1 MTEAMTLFRVLD
13 RAASA
18 AVTACG
24 RYDPYEALPKEELIR
39 SACYARCSR
48 YGTVF
53 IETPYTAKARSE
65 CDLWLSRTRRWRETW
80 LEVKRA
86 WAGPTWNNKPS
97 EQGAG
102 WLADIQKLADAG
114 QGRRAF
120 FLLSFMNAEH
130 GRVLEPGYKAI
141 TSRLS
146 QARDLEHAIGSSRP
160 IEWGR
165 STHQLQAR
173 IWWWRSGG

>member
-1 MTEAMTLFRVLD
+1 MTEAMALFLVLD

-18 AVTACG
+18 AVAACG
-24 RYDPYEALPKEELIR
+24 RYDPYEEIPKEELIR

-53 IETPYTAKARSE
+53 VESSYTPNTRSE
-65 CDLWLSRTRRWRETW
+65 CDLWLSGTRRWRETW
-80 LEVKRA
+80 LEIKRA
-86 WAGPTWNNKPS
+86 WAGPTWNNKPG
-97 EQGAG
+97 EQGAD
-102 WLADIQKLADAG
+102 WLFDIQKLADAR

-120 FLLSFMNAEH
+120 FLLSFINAEH
-130 GRVLEPGYKAI
+130 ERVLEPGYKAI

-146 QARDLEHAIGSSRP
+146 SARGLEHVVGTSRP

-165 STHQLQAR
+165 SICQLQAR
-173 IWWWRSGG
+173 LWWWKSGG